1 MNSEQLCESVCLK
14 MDEELVDDVFEDDL
28 YNPKNYYRN
37 TNTGLSFSEAT
48 FLTEQTPSP
57 TGIHPGFRT
66 TNTKLPNG
74 DNDGWKSFKIVDDN
88 AFDEN
93 TLHKVSEGPAGT
105 AAFFRFF
112 WKGNIELFL

>member
-1 MNSEQLCESVCLK
+1 MNNCESVCLK

-28 YNPKNYYRN
+28 YNPKNYYQN

-48 FLTEQTPSP
+48 FLTEETPSP

-74 DNDGWKSFKIVDDN
+74 DNDGWKSFKIDDDN
-88 AFDEN
+88 EFDEN
-93 TLHKVSEGPAGT
+93 TLHKVRAEWRRSWIFPFVLE
-105 AAFFRFF
+105 R
-112 WKGNIELFL
+112 KSNIFIN